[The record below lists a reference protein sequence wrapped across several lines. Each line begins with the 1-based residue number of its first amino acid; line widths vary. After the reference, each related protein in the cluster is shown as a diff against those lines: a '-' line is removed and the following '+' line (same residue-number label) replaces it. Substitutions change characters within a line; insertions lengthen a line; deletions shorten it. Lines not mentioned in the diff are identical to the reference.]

1 MLVMAKAE
9 SFLLERVTKLEPRYR
24 LTGIYTHA
32 HTHLLHTWR
41 WWRWRWGLRGRS
53 WQLILHVCLW
63 GLWCLMCHVL
73 WCPLWKE
80 CQSMCVC
87 SWPVCVCVCA
97 WSKRNLVRRFEGCVA
112 LSFSPKTLTP
122 FPLFLQQ
129 VSQSD
134 SHDRSICLL
143 LLLSSLQ
150 PFSFSPR
157 LLLLPP
163 SSLPLSSLV
172 HGLVLL
178 SICCLPGEKTQRTLY
193 ANIHSAIISNLFHT
207 HFGFHS
213 V

>member
-1 MLVMAKAE
+1 MKVVAVAVGAE
-9 SFLLERVTKLEPRYR
+9 RQE
-24 LTGIYTHA
+24 LTA
-32 HTHLLHTWR
+32 DSPCVFMRALMFNVS
-41 WWRWRWGLRGRS
+41 RS
-53 WQLILHVCLW
+53 LMPSVEGVSEHVC
-63 GLWCLMCHVL
+63 VL
-73 WCPLWKE
+73 VAC
-80 CQSMCVC
+80 
-87 SWPVCVCVCA
+87 VCVCVCA